1 MLLKISFST
10 RVFIMLTL
18 PAELLP
24 FIVEF
29 QPLFS
34 KSVWK
39 NAQTLL
45 IGAILAIGKRT
56 VTACLRV
63 TGKSDDKHFQ
73 NFHRVLNRAQWSAFE
88 ASRLLLRLL
97 VSTFTPTGE
106 LVFGLDDTIE
116 RRRGAKIK
124 AKGIYRDPVR
134 SSHSHFVKASGL
146 RWLSCMLLASVPWAG
161 VIWGL
166 PFLTVLCPS
175 ERYYAQQGR
184 GHQKLTERAWQMI
197 ALVAR
202 WLPDRVLVFVADSS
216 FAVFVLLDQVS
227 RLKNVSLITRLR
239 MDAQL
244 YDFAPERK
252 PGQKGRSRIKGA
264 RRPSPEQRLKD
275 RKTKWEKLE
284 IEDWYGGGKR
294 QVEVYSETC
303 LWGTSGKPYVPIRWV
318 LVRDVVGEFE
328 PCAFLSTELEHK
340 PIEILTWFVRRWRM
354 EVTFEES
361 RAHLGIET
369 QRQWSDLAIARST
382 PVLFGLFSLVTL
394 MANALIKDQRKVVRT
409 AAWYEKEQPTFSD
422 ALALVRRCLWS
433 SCHFQTSQLESDVV
447 KIPRS
452 LFERLT
458 EAVCYAA

>member
-1 MLLKISFST
+1 M
-10 RVFIMLTL
+10 MPTL

-24 FIVEF
+24 LIVEF

-45 IGAILAIGKRT
+45 IGALLALGQRT

-63 TGKSDDKHFQ
+63 TGKSADKHFQ
-73 NFHRVLNRAQWSAFE
+73 NFHRVLNRAQWSALA

-97 VSTFTPTGE
+97 LSTFAPTGE

-116 RRRGAKIK
+116 RRRGKKIK
-124 AKGIYRDPVR
+124 AKGLYRDPVR
-134 SSHSHFVKASGL
+134 SSKSHFVKASGL
-146 RWLSCMLLASVPWAG
+146 RWLSCMLLHSVPWAG
-161 VIWGL
+161 AVWGW

-175 ERYYAQQGR
+175 ERYYAEQGR
-184 GHQKLTERAWQMI
+184 QPQKLTERAWQMI
-197 ALVAR
+197 WLLAR
-202 WLPDRVLVFVADSS
+202 WLPERVQVFVTDSS

-227 RLKNVSLITRLR
+227 RLKNASLITRLR

-244 YDFAPERK
+244 YDFAPARK
-252 PGQKGRSRIKGA
+252 VGQMGRPRLKGA
-264 RRPSPEQRLKD
+264 RRPSPAQRLKD

-284 IEDWYGGGKR
+284 LEDWYGGGKR

-303 LWGTSGKPYVPIRWV
+303 LWGTTGKPYVPIRWV
-318 LVRDVVGEFE
+318 LVRDALGEFE
-328 PCAFLSTELEHK
+328 PCTFLSTELTHQ
-340 PIEILTWFVRRWRM
+340 PLQILTWFVRRWRM
-354 EVTFEES
+354 EVTFEEA

-369 QRQWSDLAIARST
+369 QRQWNALAIARST

-394 MANALIKDQRKVVRT
+394 LANTLIKDQAKVVRT
-409 AAWYEKEQPTFSD
+409 AAWYAKEQPTFSD
-422 ALALVRRCLWS
+422 ALAMVRRCLWS
-433 SCHFQTSQLESDVV
+433 SCHFQTSDSEADIV

-458 EAVCYAA
+458 DAVCYAA